1 MKAAVAHEFNTP
13 LSIDEVDVPTI
24 AEHEILVEIKASGVC
39 HTDIH
44 ACHGDWPVKP
54 NMPLIP
60 GHEGVG
66 IVTQLGSH
74 VKHLKIGD
82 RVGIPFLYSACG
94 HCDYCL
100 EGKETLCLD
109 SVYTGYFVDGGYA
122 DYCRADAHYVVK
134 IPDALSFIEA
144 APLFCAG
151 VTSYKALKVSKT
163 KPGDWISCVGVGGLG
178 HLAIQYAIA
187 MGLNVVAVDSGEDKK
202 ALSMQLGAKHF
213 IDFKKEKPE
222 DKIPT
227 LLGTGVH
234 ASICTAVSEAG
245 FESAYASLRRGGTL
259 VLVGVPP
266 GDMPLPIFDT
276 VINSVTV
283 VGSIV
288 GTRRDLEECLDFAA
302 QGKIKTNIQVRKLEE
317 INQIFD
323 ELEKG
328 DVTGRI
334 VIDFES

>member
-1 MKAAVAHEFNTP
+1 MKAAVAHEFNAP
-13 LSIDEVDVPTI
+13 LRIDEVAVPTI
-24 AEHEILVEIKASGVC
+24 AEHEILVKIKASGVC

-66 IVTQLGSH
+66 EVVELGSH
-74 VKHLKIGD
+74 VKHLKLGD

-100 EGKETLCLD
+100 EGNETLCPE
-109 SVYTGYFVDGGYA
+109 SVYTGYLVHGGYA
-122 DYCRADAHYVVK
+122 DYCRADANYVVK

-151 VTSYKALKVSKT
+151 VTSYKALKVSRT
-163 KPGDWISCVGVGGLG
+163 KPGDWVSCVGVGGLG
-178 HLAIQYAIA
+178 HLAIQYATA
-187 MGLNVVAVDSGEDKK
+187 MGLNVVAVDTGEDKQ
-202 ALSMQLGAKHF
+202 ALSMKLGAKHF
-213 IDFKKEKPE
+213 VDFKKEQPE
-222 DKIPT
+222 EKIRA

-234 ASICTAVSEAG
+234 AAICTAVTNAG
-245 FESAYASLRRGGTL
+245 FESAYASVRRGGTL
-259 VLVGVPP
+259 VLVGIPS
-266 GDMPLPIFDT
+266 GDMPVPIFDT
-276 VINSVTV
+276 VINGITL

-288 GTRRDLEECLDFAA
+288 GTRRDLEECLAFAA
-302 QGKIKTNIQVRKLEE
+302 EGKIKTDIHVRKLED

-328 DVTGRI
+328 EVTGRI
-334 VIDFES
+334 VMDFDS